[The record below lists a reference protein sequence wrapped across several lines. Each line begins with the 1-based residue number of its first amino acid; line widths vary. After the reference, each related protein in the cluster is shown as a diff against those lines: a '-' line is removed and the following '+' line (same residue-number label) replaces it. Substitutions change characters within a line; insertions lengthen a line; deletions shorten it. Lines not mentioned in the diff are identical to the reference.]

1 MKRAIQSAL
10 CAAAAVL
17 ALSSAA
23 AQETGARLHGMVR
36 DENGGVIPG
45 ARVAAE
51 CGRGHATETTSQGDG
66 SYVLEVPADAKCLV
80 EVTAENFKEE
90 RVTERVP
97 EAGGTVDFALRVE
110 AVTADVVVHGDDEPL
125 ISADPAANAGALVLG
140 EKDLESLP
148 DDPDDLMED
157 LLAMAG
163 PAPTGGVQLYTDGFT
178 GQKLPPKSAIK
189 EIKINQNPYSAQFD
203 HVGLGRIEIVTK
215 PGSNPTHGEF
225 AYRVS
230 DAYFDSR
237 NPYATAQA
245 PYRAQLLTGSVG
257 GPLTRKLSYFGDF
270 QDRIATNNA
279 VVNAQILDA
288 GLNPVMLSQTL
299 LVPAR
304 NLSTGGRLDWQAT
317 ADTAVTGRFE
327 YTRDTATGTGPG
339 GFLLGTGAYNV
350 VMPGE
355 DAQISASTALNR
367 TTVNELRFQYLRQ
380 GIAQAPVS
388 TLPTVMVLDS
398 FTGGGAAAGAFAQHQ
413 SLYEIQDYVSKSLG
427 AHTVVMGGQTRF
439 LRFENAA
446 PNNFNGQYVFS
457 GGKGPVLDTS
467 NQPVLGSNGLP
478 MTESITSLE
487 RYRRTLALQAMGMTP
502 AQIRA
507 LGGGASQYTVATG
520 VPAASVLQFDFGA
533 FVQDDWRVSKRLT
546 VSAGLRWEGQNTIH
560 QWTDVGPRLA
570 VAWMPFGRHSGT
582 VLRAGSGIFF
592 ERFEPGL
599 FVNTLRYNGVLQQ
612 QYVVANPDFYPNAPV
627 VSSLA
632 GMGLPQTVETMA
644 PGLRTPYLM
653 QSSVAVEQALPG
665 ATVGGV
671 TVAQTLGRHL
681 LYSANVA
688 AIPAGGNNYQYQ
700 SEGNLDET
708 QVTVSLRRK
717 YRNGFALFGNYTWT
731 RAMDNTDGASMFP
744 VNGNHIAAEWGRA
757 ATDIHHYA
765 VVNGTVPGMLGMTMS
780 PYLIV
785 RSGAPFNLITGHD
798 NNGDS
803 IYNDRPG
810 IATDPTKPGV
820 VKTPYGLLDPSP
832 AGGERIVPRNDGQGP
847 DFVEMNLR
855 VSRAFA
861 LHHAEAPG
869 VAPAARMR
877 PGWFTIPHT
886 PTGPH
891 ITVSVTAR
899 NLMNHDN
906 RGLPSGNLSSPLFNQ
921 SNTLSS
927 PTDPSLASYGNNR
940 RIQFEARFNF

>member
-1 MKRAIQSAL
+1 MKRTILSAV

-17 ALSSAA
+17 ALSSVA
-23 AQETGARLHGMVR
+23 AQEMGARLHGVVR

-45 ARVAAE
+45 ALVTAE
-51 CGRGHATETTSQGDG
+51 CGRGDVTEATSQGDG
-66 SYVLEVPADAKCLV
+66 SYVLEVPAGAKCLLHVRADNFV
-80 EVTAENFKEE
+80 EG

-97 EAGGTVDFALRVE
+97 EAGGIADFALRVK

-125 ISADPAANAGALVLG
+125 ISADPAANAGALVLD
-140 EKDLESLP
+140 EKDMESLP

-157 LLAMAG
+157 LRAMAG
-163 PAPTGGVQLYTDGFT
+163 PAPSGEVQLYTDGFT
-178 GQKLPPKSAIK
+178 GQRLPPKSAIK
-189 EIKINQNPYSAQFD
+189 QIKINQNPYSAQFD
-203 HVGLGRIEIVTK
+203 HVGLGRIEVLTK
-215 PGSNPTHGEF
+215 PGGNPAHGEF

-230 DAYFDSR
+230 DAYFDSQ
-237 NPYATAQA
+237 NPYATVQA
-245 PYRAQLLTGSVG
+245 PYRAQLVTASVG
-257 GPLTRKLSYFGDF
+257 GPLTKKLSYFGDF

-279 VVNAQILDA
+279 VVNAQALDA
-288 GLNPVMLSQTL
+288 GLNPVTLSQTL
-299 LVPAR
+299 LVPAQ

-317 ADTAVTGRFE
+317 ANTALTGRFE
-327 YTRDTATGTGPG
+327 YTRDAAIGTGSG
-339 GFLLGTGAYNV
+339 GFMLGSGAYNT

-355 DAQISASTALNR
+355 DAQISATTALNR

-380 GIAQAPVS
+380 DITQTPMS
-388 TLPTVMVLDS
+388 TTPTVTVLDS
-398 FTGGGAAAGAFAQHQ
+398 FTGGGAVAGAFAQHQ
-413 SLYEIQDYVSKSLG
+413 SLFEIQDYVSKSLG
-427 AHTVVMGGQTRF
+427 AHTVVLGGQTRF
-439 LRFENAA
+439 LAFENST
-446 PNNFNGQYVFS
+446 PTNFNGQYVFS
-457 GGKGPVLDTS
+457 GGKAPVLGT
-467 NQPVLGSNGLP
+467 NNEPVLGSNGAPL
-478 MTESITSLE
+478 MESISSLE
-487 RYRRTLALQAMGMTP
+487 RYRRTLVLQAIGMTQS
-502 AQIRA
+502 QIRA

-520 VPAASVLQFDFGA
+520 TPAASVLQFDFGA

-546 VSAGLRWEGQNTIH
+546 LSAGLRWEGQNTIH
-560 QWTDVGPRLA
+560 RWTDVGPRLA
-570 VAWMPFGRHSGT
+570 VAWMPFGRHSRT
-582 VLRAGSGIFF
+582 VLRAGTGMFF

-599 FVNTLRYNGVLQQ
+599 FLNTLRYNGVLQQ
-612 QYVVANPDFYPNAPV
+612 QYVVANPDFYPSAPPV
-627 VSSLA
+627 RTLA

-653 QSSVAVEQALPG
+653 QSSVSVEQALPG
-665 ATVGGV
+665 GTTGGV
-671 TVAQTLGRHL
+671 TMAQTLGRHL
-681 LYSANVA
+681 FYSANVA
-688 AIPAGGNNYQYQ
+688 ANLAAGNNYQYQ
-700 SEGNLDET
+700 SGGNLDET

-717 YRNGFALFGNYTWT
+717 YRNGFALFGNFTWT
-731 RAMDNTDGASMFP
+731 RAMDNTDGPSMFP
-744 VNGNHIAAEWGRA
+744 VNGNILAAEWGRA
-757 ATDIHHYA
+757 ATDIHDYA

-785 RSGAPFNLITGHD
+785 RSGAPFNITTGHD

-810 IATDPTKPGV
+810 IATDPTKAGV
-820 VKTPYGLLDPSP
+820 VHTPYGLLDTSP
-832 AGGERIVPRNDGQGP
+832 AAGEAILPRNFGQGP

-861 LHHAEAPG
+861 LRHGEAPG

-877 PGWFTIPHT
+877 RGWFYIPHT

-906 RGLPSGNLSSPLFNQ
+906 RGLPSGNLSSPLFDQ
-921 SNTLSS
+921 ANTLSS

>member
-1 MKRAIQSAL
+1 MKRTIQSSV
-10 CAAAAVL
+10 CAAVSMLVL
-17 ALSSAA
+17 SNVA
-23 AQETGARLHGMVR
+23 AQGTGARLHGVVR

-45 ARVAAE
+45 ARVTAE
-51 CGRGHATETTSQGDG
+51 CGRGHATEATSQGDG
-66 SYVLEVPADAKCLV
+66 SYVLEVPADTKCV
-80 EVTAENFKEE
+80 VQVTAENFEE
-90 RVTERVP
+90 GRMAERVP
-97 EAGGTVDFALRVE
+97 AAGGTADFALRVE

-189 EIKINQNPYSAQFD
+189 QIKINQNPYSAQFD

-215 PGSNPTHGEF
+215 PGSNPAHGEF

-245 PYRAQLLTGSVG
+245 PYRAQLVTGSVG

-270 QDRIATNNA
+270 QDRFATNNA
-279 VVNAQILDA
+279 VVNAQVLDA
-288 GLNPVMLSQTL
+288 GFNPVTLSQTL
-299 LVPAR
+299 LVPAQ

-317 ADTAVTGRFE
+317 ANTAVTGRFE

-339 GFLLGTGAYNV
+339 GFLLGTGAYNT

-355 DAQISASTALNR
+355 DAQVSASTALNR
-367 TTVNELRFQYLRQ
+367 TTVNEVRFQYLRQ
-380 GIAQAPVS
+380 SVAQAPAS

-439 LRFENAA
+439 LSFENSA
-446 PNNFNGQYVFS
+446 PLNFNGQYVFS
-457 GGKGPVLDTS
+457 GGKAPVLGAN
-467 NQPVLGSNGLP
+467 NQPVVGSNGQPL
-478 MTESITSLE
+478 TESISSLE
-487 RYRRTLALQAMGMTP
+487 RYRRTLVLQGMGMTP
-502 AQIRA
+502 AQVRA

-520 VPAASVLQFDFGA
+520 APAASVLQFDFGA

-546 VSAGLRWEGQNTIH
+546 LSAGLRWEGQNTIH
-560 QWTDVGPRLA
+560 RWTDVGPRLA

-582 VLRAGSGIFF
+582 VLRAGTGIFF

-612 QYVVANPDFYPNAPV
+612 QYVVANPDFYPNAPL

-632 GMGLPQTVETMA
+632 GMGLPQTVETIA
-644 PGLRTPYLM
+644 PGLRSPYLM
-653 QSSVAVEQALPG
+653 QSSVSVEQALPG
-665 ATVGGV
+665 ATVGGI

-681 LYSANVA
+681 FYSANVA
-688 AIPAGGNNYQYQ
+688 ANLAAGNNYQYQ
-700 SEGNLDET
+700 SGGNLNET

-731 RAMDNTDGASMFP
+731 RAMDNTDGPSMFP
-744 VNGNHIAAEWGRA
+744 VNGNNIAAEWGRA

-810 IATDPTKPGV
+810 IATDPTQAGV
-820 VKTPYGLLDPSP
+820 VKTPYGLLDPSAA
-832 AGGERIVPRNDGQGP
+832 AGEAIAPRNFGQGP

-861 LHHAEAPG
+861 LNHTEAPG
-869 VAPAARMR
+869 VAASARLR
-877 PGWFTIPHT
+877 PGWFYIPHT

-906 RGLPSGNLSSPLFNQ
+906 QGLPSGNLSSPLFNQ